1 MRAKL
6 SIGADGEVVL
16 PPATAEALGVA
27 PGDEVDLVSARGAFL
42 LLAPAVGSASPRAA
56 LAGSLA
62 ALTVPEV
69 VQFLFTTLKT
79 GILLL
84 AFGDEAERA
93 TAPRE
98 GPERIRRKT
107 ISFRDGQVVFASSSD
122 PADRLGAVLWR
133 HDLLSLAD
141 LERCSRLVRSGRP
154 LGQILIDEG
163 IVDSG
168 QLYAGVALQVREI
181 LLNAFLEGVG
191 EFAFLEGPHDDTNA
205 VKLPERTRELLL
217 EGMKRT
223 DEADRLASELGGR
236 AAVLSPTGATARALS
251 EQEARL
257 LEFLDGTRALDAA
270 ASASGVGLFYALRFA
285 SVLRSEGLIT
295 GGFDERIGESS
306 AEPVAPEVP
315 PTPPPSPGAG
325 PPISAQRAADPFAS
339 GPFET
344 YRRIFRR
351 VFSVLAAAQPD
362 ARARLNS
369 YFDRLPE
376 RARPVFEGVRI
387 DGEGEVDVAQV
398 LLNVNATG
406 AFKGAAARARS
417 LEALEDFLA
426 FALFELK
433 NVLPR
438 ERAEAVLREVGRMQV
453 GKG

>member
-6 SIGADGEVVL
+6 SIGADHEVVL

-27 PGDEVDLVSARGAFL
+27 PGDEIDLVSARSSFL
-42 LLAPAVGSASPRAA
+42 LLAPAIGSASPRAA

-79 GILLL
+79 GVLLL

-93 TAPRE
+93 AAPRE

-122 PADRLGAVLWR
+122 PADRLGTVLWR
-133 HDLLSLAD
+133 YGLLSLTN

-154 LGQILIDEG
+154 LGQILVDEG
-163 IVDSG
+163 LVDSG
-168 QLYAGVALQVREI
+168 QLYAGVGLQVREI
-181 LLNAFLEGVG
+181 LLNAFLENVG

-236 AAVLSPTGATARALS
+236 AAVLFPTGATARALS

-257 LEFLDGTRALDAA
+257 LEFLDGTCGLDAA
-270 ASASGVGLFYALRFA
+270 ASASGLGLFHALRLA
-285 SVLRSEGLIT
+285 SVLRNEGLVAGPSQAT
-295 GGFDERIGESS
+295 VEEPGSEAVAPAELPASAPDLSLPDSAPRP
-306 AEPVAPEVP
+306 AEPP
-315 PTPPPSPGAG
+315 
-325 PPISAQRAADPFAS
+325 AS

-351 VFSVLAAAQPD
+351 VFSAMAAAQPD

-406 AFKGAAARARS
+406 AFKGAATRARS

-438 ERAEAVLREVGRMQV
+438 ERAEAILREVGRMQV